1 VKEAVYF
8 EDETAFLMSPGGS
21 ASGAPS
27 RPGSK
32 TVVLTRAR
40 LREILDERGFYHSL
54 AVAPEEPEA

>member
-1 VKEAVYF
+1 
-8 EDETAFLMSPGGS
+8 MSPGGS